1 MTRVAASADGLLD
14 DETLLY
20 CQQLADEAPP
30 LTEQQKDAISAAL
43 AGALARAK
51 AADG

>member
-1 MTRVAASADGLLD
+1 MSADELLD
-14 DETLLY
+14 AETLLY

-30 LTEQQKDAISAAL
+30 LSERQKDIIAAAF

-51 AADG
+51 VADG